1 MTQPSQPPNE
11 HNLRNPNKTKAPIV
25 VEPVNAQQEQ
35 REGVVETL
43 TQTVTPEVQTPR
55 GSFDPSPILRA
66 GSIPAQATILKR
78 FNAAQGHEAAA
89 HIGSTQGNRHLS
101 KVVSAIKSTPS
112 KPQTSPAPSIQ
123 TKLTVSEPGDQYEEE
138 ADRVADQV
146 MRMAAPPPPP
156 AGEDEENKSG
166 GLPPL
171 VQASADGVPAVT
183 PDLEASIRQ
192 LKGTGHPLPGT
203 ERTFFEERLNVDLS
217 NVRVHT
223 GPDAVQASRDLRARA
238 YTVGSDI
245 AFNEDQYQP
254 GSSDGRQLLAHELT
268 HVVQQG
274 GAARLKR
281 APDGTIQ
288 RQEDTGAGGKEERPS
303 EAEQAAAKAD
313 AARAKAAGEAE
324 TTTEGGKG

>member
-1 MTQPSQPPNE
+1 MGTGQLSGGSPKGTRMAQPNQPPSN
-11 HNLRNPNKTKAPIV
+11 HNIKNPNKTKAPIV
-25 VEPVNAQQEQ
+25 VEPVNVQQEQ
-35 REGVVETL
+35 REGVVGTL
-43 TQTVTPEVQTPR
+43 SQTATPEVQTPR
-55 GSFDPSPILRA
+55 GSFDPSTILRT
-66 GSIPAQATILKR
+66 GSIPAQATMLKR
-78 FNAAQGHEAAA
+78 LNTAQGHEAAA

-101 KVVSAIKSTPS
+101 KVVSTIKSTPIKS
-112 KPQTSPAPSIQ
+112 QTSHAPSIQ

-156 AGEDEENKSG
+156 AGEDEENRPGVQRSVL

-171 VQASADGVPAVT
+171 VQASADGAPAVT
-183 PDLEASIRQ
+183 PNLESSIQQ

-203 ERTFFEERLNVDLS
+203 ERTFFEERLNADLS

-223 GPDAVQASRDLRARA
+223 GPDAVQTSRDLRARA

-245 AFNEDQYQP
+245 AFNESEYQP
-254 GSSDGRQLLAHELT
+254 GSSDGRRLLAHELT

-288 RQEDTGAGGKEERPS
+288 RQEDTGAGGKEEGSS
-303 EAEQAAAKAD
+303 ES
-313 AARAKAAGEAE
+313 
-324 TTTEGGKG
+324 GKG